1 MEPIDP
7 EDPVDSTDPSA
18 PSDPVDPID
27 PTPSSDPSPS
37 SDGLRVVGY
46 FEEWGIY
53 GRDFRVADVDA
64 SKLTHLNYSFFGVDD
79 TGDLFI
85 HDAWA
90 ATDKRFTADQQV
102 SRTFSASEWSGFDA
116 AYRDGLVNG
125 GDFSRTTAADGAVT
139 LTGLPVGGKTPM
151 PRPATCVSWICSSS
165 SILISTWALPW
176 GSGPSPVT
184 SAWPSTMPRRRASP
198 TA

>member
-139 LTGLPVGGKTPM
+139 LTGLPVGWETPM
-151 PRPATCVSWICSSS
+151 PRRSLRGWICSSS
-165 SILISTWALPW
+165 SILISAGLCP
-176 GSGPSPVT
+176 GGVDLSGDFSL
-184 SAWPSTMPRRRASP
+184 AFDDAAGGRASP